1 MTVVY
6 SPIKVR
12 VENGEIL
19 DVENVLYLDADECTK
34 RAMHLSKNGS
44 GLWIPLDTQT
54 IKAALKKQGVKK

>member
-44 GLWIPLDTQT
+44 GLWSYSFLT
-54 IKAALKKQGVKK
+54 KSAKLKQWR